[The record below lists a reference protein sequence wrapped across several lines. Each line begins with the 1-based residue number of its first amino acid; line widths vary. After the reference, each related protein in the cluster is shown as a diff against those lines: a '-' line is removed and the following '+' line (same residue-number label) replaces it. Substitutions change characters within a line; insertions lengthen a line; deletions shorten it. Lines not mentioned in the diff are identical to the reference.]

1 MGQAY
6 LPLAMSS
13 YDSYST
19 PLVGRYSSAEMQKLF
34 SLRTRYSTW
43 RRLWLYLAESQKE
56 LGLPISDDAIMQMK
70 AHVTV
75 EDDEFEIIALE
86 EKRRRHDV
94 MACVHAY
101 SQVAPAAAPILHWG
115 ATSCFVTDGADLIAL
130 RDGLDIL
137 LPKLA
142 RVIKQLRDFA
152 LEWKDQPCIPDLSD
166 TLWDGH

>member
-1 MGQAY
+1 
-6 LPLAMSS
+6 
-13 YDSYST
+13 
-19 PLVGRYSSAEMQKLF
+19 
-34 SLRTRYSTW
+34 
-43 RRLWLYLAESQKE
+43 
-56 LGLPISDDAIMQMK
+56 MQMK

-75 EDDEFEIIALE
+75 EDNEFEVIALE

-115 ATSCFVTDGADLIAL
+115 ATSCYVTDGADLIAL
-130 RDGLDIL
+130 RDGLDLL

-166 TLWDGH
+166 AFWDGH